1 MLHAGI
7 EAHLRTVTGSV
18 RNAFAFNGNRSP
30 RKAIGA
36 LICAAIMAHLS
47 ANCAAAQIVMAAQT
61 TDALRPPLVADVP
74 PPSIRPDLGAPG
86 SLSPLPQHGNIN
98 GGTDRGYND
107 VGIIYAMRL
116 YTGNFADS
124 VSFAWYQP
132 SNPDNFYR
140 GGDKWG
146 NTPQIGGSGG
156 VDRGWYYCPQGYVA
170 VGLQGASGTAAV
182 DRLGLIC
189 GQIGA
194 TANTFTLPVF
204 GGTGGS
210 VFYDTCQQNGFM
222 TGARVRSGDWMDSIQ
237 GLCRAAN

>member
-1 MLHAGI
+1 MSHAGI
-7 EAHLRTVTGSV
+7 EAHSGTVTGSV
-18 RNAFAFNGNRSP
+18 QNTFAFNGSRSS

-36 LICAAIMAHLS
+36 LVCAAIMAHLS

-61 TDALRPPLVADVP
+61 TDVLRPPLVADVP

-86 SLSPLPQHGNIN
+86 SLSPLPQHGNVN

-140 GGDKWG
+140 SGDKWG

-156 VDRGWYYCPQGYVA
+156 LIA
-170 VGLQGASGTAAV
+170 VGIIAPKDMWL
-182 DRLGLIC
+182 LGC
-189 GQIGA
+189 KGPQV
-194 TANTFTLPVF
+194 LP
-204 GGTGGS
+204 
-210 VFYDTCQQNGFM
+210 
-222 TGARVRSGDWMDSIQ
+222 R
-237 GLCRAAN
+237 